1 VKVILDANVYISYL
15 LARKSG
21 RSITEVVDACLTSQ
35 QIELVAPQDLLAEI
49 RRSVLTKPYL
59 RTHILEAELTA
70 LEDALR
76 LTAYSPPALVDA
88 LPRSRDVKDDYLL
101 AHGLIERADYLVTGD
116 DDLLV
121 LDRIESLRIVSVPVF
136 WSILRDAYNKRE

>member
-21 RSITEVVDACLTSQ
+21 RSITEVVDACLTNQ

-49 RRSVLTKPYL
+49 RRAVLAKPYI
-59 RTHILEAELTA
+59 RTHILEAELAA
-70 LEDALR
+70 LEETLR
-76 LTAYSPPALVDA
+76 LTASLPPAVVDA
-88 LPRSRDVKDDYLL
+88 LPRSRDVQDDYLL

-136 WSILRDAYNKRE
+136 WSILRDAYSERE